1 MTQCFSI
8 RWFWAF
14 RETYLDQNVSFKIQL
29 SKHEHEA
36 PSTNRLCSKLKDKWL
51 SQSGKKVTFVKWQ
64 ERSWKTRKWRYQK
77 SHWWMFK
84 IHEFD
89 KWAIRQLLCRVK
101 ELPKQASLKL
111 HKTKNGTTKSKKVLS
126 VSRQIQW
133 SKFDVDFIDLNLL
146 HKGSYWLF
154 WT

>member
-14 RETYLDQNVSFKIQL
+14 RETYLDQNVSFKIRFQKLL
-29 SKHEHEA
+29 SV
-36 PSTNRLCSKLKDKWL
+36 RLLLLIGCAVRSKKQMTFL
-51 SQSGKKVTFVKWQ
+51 SGKKVTFMNWQ
-64 ERSWKTRKWRYQK
+64 ESDVHEMARTFMKNKVQRIMNWNVSNKTTALSSLRTAQAGK
-77 SHWWMFK
+77 S
-84 IHEFD
+84 ET
-89 KWAIRQLLCRVK
+89 RQNEK
-101 ELPKQASLKL
+101 KK
-111 HKTKNGTTKSKKVLS
+111 GTTKSKKVLS